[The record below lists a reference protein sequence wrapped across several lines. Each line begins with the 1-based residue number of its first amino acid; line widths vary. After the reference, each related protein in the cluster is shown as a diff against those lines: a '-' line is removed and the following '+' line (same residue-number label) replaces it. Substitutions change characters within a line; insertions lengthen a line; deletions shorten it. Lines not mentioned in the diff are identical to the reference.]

1 MFLIFSFKHFIDWP
15 DFYSRKSDQSFVSPA
30 LHHRKA
36 LFAGSA
42 LISACHVFLH
52 SGGSLG
58 PSVFVKKTRFKVP
71 CISFW
76 PPIQFFLERKWSS
89 MLVLLYSV
97 NALPYTPSCQV
108 KFLRSLSHEDES
120 LHLLTLVSS
129 TCFFLNLTVSSVGI
143 VGVRV
148 HINIKAQV
156 TISKF

>member
-1 MFLIFSFKHFIDWP
+1 MLLIFSFKHFIDWP

-108 KFLRSLSHEDES
+108 EIPQKFVPWRWIPTPSHPSAKYLLLFKLDSQFSWDCGSES
-120 LHLLTLVSS
+120 TY
-129 TCFFLNLTVSSVGI
+129 
-143 VGVRV
+143 
-148 HINIKAQV
+148 
-156 TISKF
+156 